1 MTSVNK
7 FFTTLCALIFAGI
20 LHAQVQDPVK
30 WNYAAAKNSEKEYT
44 VTISATLS
52 PAWHIYSMH
61 TPDNGPVPT
70 AITFNKNPLVL
81 LNGAVKENGKLK
93 TDHDEVFG
101 VDVKYFADKV
111 EFVQSV
117 KLKSAVKT
125 NVSGTVKYMVCN
137 DKLCLPPKTI
147 PFNIQLQ

>member
-1 MTSVNK
+1 MNK
-7 FFTTLCALIFAGI
+7 FSATLATLIITSA
-20 LHAQVQDPVK
+20 LHAQIQDPVK
-30 WNYAAAKNSEKEYT
+30 WNYTAAKNSDKEYT

-52 PAWHIYSMH
+52 PAWHLYSMH
-61 TPDNGPVPT
+61 TPADGPVPT
-70 AITFNKNPLVL
+70 SISFNKNPLVL
-81 LNGAVKENGKLK
+81 LDGSVKETGKLK
-93 TDHDEVFG
+93 TEHDEMFG

-111 EFVQSV
+111 DFVQSV

-125 NVSGTVKYMVCN
+125 NVSGSIKYMVCN